1 MIHHIFLQ
9 RMDLKSK
16 SIQLQYQGYLNT
28 PLLWEN
34 YSFFGLNQL
43 EIPKQNTHLIDQNIS
58 DNLRLGKRAE
68 RFLIS
73 ELRQNKNVEILVE
86 NAQIQNQKITV
97 GEIDCILKLNEVLI
111 HLEVIYKFYLF
122 DSRVGNSEIDHWI
135 GPNRND
141 SLLKKINKL
150 RNKQLP
156 LINSVHSQPL
166 LNSINLNSKD
176 LIQRVCFK
184 AQLFIPYNTELQD
197 FELLNK
203 DCLSGF
209 YIHFSK
215 IEQFSGCKFFIP
227 AKVDWL
233 IEAHSQVDWLE
244 YGLFHKKTMW
254 FLNKKRAPLIWV
266 LFPTGIVQKLFIV
279 WWN

>member
-1 MIHHIFLQ
+1 
-9 RMDLKSK
+9 MDLKSK
-16 SIQLQYQGYLNT
+16 NIQLQYQGYLNT

-34 YSFFGLNQL
+34 HSFFGLNQL
-43 EIPKQNTHLIDQNIS
+43 EIPKQNAHTIDENIS
-58 DNLRLGKRAE
+58 DNLLLGKRVE

-73 ELRQNKNVEILVE
+73 ELRRNKNVKVLIE

-97 GEIDCILKLNEVLI
+97 GEIDCILKLNEVPI
-111 HLEVIYKFYLF
+111 HLEIIYKFYLF
-122 DSRVGNSEIDHWI
+122 DSRVGSSEIDHWI

-156 LINSVHSQPL
+156 LINSEHTKPI
-166 LNSINLNSKD
+166 LNSINLNAED
-176 LIQRVCFK
+176 VIQHVCFK
-184 AQLFIPYNTELQD
+184 AQLFIPYNVEMVD

-215 IEQFSGCKFFIP
+215 IEQFSDCKFFIP
-227 AKVDWL
+227 AKVDWML
-233 IEAHSQVDWLE
+233 EVHSHVDWLAYE
-244 YGLFHKKTMW
+244 PFHEKTMCL
-254 FLNKKRAPLIWV
+254 LNKKRSPLIWI
-266 LFPTGIVQKLFIV
+266 LFPTGNIQKIFVV
-279 WWN
+279 WWS